1 MIQYLESLDKSLLL
15 FLNGFHAP
23 FFDNMMW
30 WVSKTATW
38 ALMLVVLVY
47 VLFKNDWRK
56 AILVILGIALTITL
70 ADQISSGL
78 IKGLV
83 ERMRPARNP
92 EIGQLVHIV
101 NNYRGGGF
109 SFVSS
114 HAANTMGVAV
124 FISLLF
130 KNRSVV
136 FSMLFWAVLVGSSR
150 IYLGVHFPGDVLGGM
165 CVGAVSGAFVYWCY
179 KTALSKW
186 ENAKSIK
193 FEEFPRKST
202 KIMIYGIWVNILIT
216 MVVSFFY
223 VL

>member
-83 ERMRPARNP
+83 ERLRPARNP

-101 NNYRGGGF
+101 NNYLVTICKIKG
-109 SFVSS
+109 
-114 HAANTMGVAV
+114 N
-124 FISLLF
+124 I
-130 KNRSVV
+130 RSMKKIV
-136 FSMLFWAVLVGSSR
+136 
-150 IYLGVHFPGDVLGGM
+150 
-165 CVGAVSGAFVYWCY
+165 
-179 KTALSKW
+179 
-186 ENAKSIK
+186 
-193 FEEFPRKST
+193 RKPFFN
-202 KIMIYGIWVNILIT
+202 NILFIT
-216 MVVSFFY
+216 CTYNEFIYSIMRICFHDMP
-223 VL
+223 